1 MKDVSRKRYKI
12 LYTTSFD
19 HMMGGGQWSLYYLI
33 KHLDKA
39 IFHPI
44 VACPAEGELAERMRG
59 VGAEVV
65 FFDVG
70 RIRYLNP
77 LVIKKFVSLIKER
90 RIALIHTDSTTETF
104 YAGIAAR
111 MMGIP
116 LIWHIRVSE
125 QEWLLDRVLSLL
137 STRLILVANAIE
149 SRFDWLKDTQKMAVI
164 YNGIDL
170 EEFDH
175 FSATS
180 SIRKEFN
187 ITKDTVLLG
196 GIGRIE
202 RRKGQKY
209 LIFAMRHIDNASLI
223 LVGGGDK
230 GYIRRIQNLCK
241 EFGISDHVFFTG
253 YRDDI
258 PSLLRDID
266 IFVFPTIKGEGF
278 PRVILEAMAARKPVV
293 ATDNSGNPEAVV
305 DGVTGYIVPT
315 GNISALA
322 AKINELLAN
331 KGKMAKMGKAGRK
344 RAEELFTIQLNLK
357 RVQDVYFNVIEKMSI
372 TSSK

>member
-1 MKDVSRKRYKI
+1 
-12 LYTTSFD
+12 
-19 HMMGGGQWSLYYLI
+19 
-33 KHLDKA
+33 
-39 IFHPI
+39 
-44 VACPAEGELAERMRG
+44 
-59 VGAEVV
+59 
-65 FFDVG
+65 
-70 RIRYLNP
+70 
-77 LVIKKFVSLIKER
+77 LVITKFISLIKER

-104 YAGIAAR
+104 YAGIAAW
-111 MMGIP
+111 MMRIP

-125 QEWLLDRVLSLL
+125 EEWVVDRILANL
-137 STRLILVANAIE
+137 STKLILVAKAIE
-149 SRFDWLKDTQKMAVI
+149 SRFNWLKDTQKMAVI

-170 EEFDH
+170 EEFDN
-175 FSATS
+175 FPTTS
-180 SIRKEFN
+180 SIRSEFN
-187 ITKDTVLLG
+187 IAEDTVLLG

-209 LIFAMRHIDNASLI
+209 LIYAMRHIDNASLI

-258 PSLLRDID
+258 PSLLKDID

-278 PRVILEAMAARKPVV
+278 PRVILEAMASRKPVV
-293 ATDNSGNPEAVV
+293 ATDNAGNPEAVV

-331 KGKMAKMGKAGRK
+331 KGQMAKMGKAGRK
-344 RAEELFTIQLNLK
+344 RVEELFTIQLNLK
-357 RVQDVYFNVIEKMSI
+357 RVQNVYSMLLK
-372 TSSK
+372 K